1 MARRLREADPGI
13 RILILSDTSDPEL
26 IFECRRAGIDGFFEK
41 SESVEDVVEA
51 IEAVHEGEG
60 SFTSQQERAAHD
72 QLGSLV
78 RRVREAYR
86 VASSITP
93 RELQVLRCIA
103 DGLTTRQTATR
114 LALSE
119 RTVESHIAKLY
130 GKLGARTRI
139 QAAMQ
144 ATRLGLLE
152 TG

>member
-1 MARRLREADPGI
+1 M
-13 RILILSDTSDPEL
+13 
-26 IFECRRAGIDGFFEK
+26 
-41 SESVEDVVEA
+41 
-51 IEAVHEGEG
+51 
-60 SFTSQQERAAHD
+60 
-72 QLGSLV
+72 
-78 RRVREAYR
+78 
-86 VASSITP
+86 
-93 RELQVLRCIA
+93 LRCIA

-114 LALSE
+114 LGLSE